1 MTRSRLVLC
10 LIVVVARSSAAQ
22 LPPAPTPPPP
32 GPPTYQ
38 LAVPPSPSIA
48 LPATP
53 PSAQTPAPPPPRPFA
68 PVILSPEDQ
77 ALAGPGTPSGPQQ
90 TLNLDQAIALAR
102 TNSPAL
108 LGAAATSSRATAAIR
123 SAGVYTNPLVEVFAG
138 KQSAR
143 PIATPGIPGLLTHYA
158 AYQAIEIPAER
169 RARIR
174 TARLAD
180 VSTRFG
186 QAAVELAV
194 VAGAK
199 RSFFQ
204 VLRRREEIDHAREN
218 LALVQDLRR
227 RVEVEVR
234 VGEKGRLEL
243 TRAEAELARARF
255 AVRSAQIEYAT
266 SIADLRASIAA
277 SPDLNL
283 DPQGAL
289 DPVLRLGPLPEL
301 RETVLRT
308 HPALRQT
315 ETDVQAAQASLTR
328 ERAVRIPQPLL
339 FGEYERQPDL
349 TFWRSGVTIQLPLW
363 NRNQGRIAE
372 SEAAIRQ
379 SGALIS
385 QRRLE
390 LTASLERAYEQYQL
404 ADQQATSLESGSL
417 HEAESAVEAAK
428 AAYRFGERGIVEV
441 LDAQRVLQSVR
452 GDLLDA
458 QFARQFAL
466 VDLQELGAVTSA
478 GRP

>member
-1 MTRSRLVLC
+1 MTSVPILLC
-10 LIVVVARSSAAQ
+10 LAILAPGALAVAQLPSSPLQPSTSLPATSSQPPAAPRPAPPPPAQ
-22 LPPAPTPPPP
+22 LPPAPLPPI
-32 GPPTYQ
+32 Q
-38 LAVPPSPSIA
+38 
-48 LPATP
+48 
-53 PSAQTPAPPPPRPFA
+53 
-68 PVILSPEDQ
+68 LSPEDQ
-77 ALAGPGTPSGPQQ
+77 ALAVPATSSGPQQ
-90 TLNLDQAIALAR
+90 TLTLEQAIALAR
-102 TNSPAL
+102 TNSPAQ
-108 LGAAATSSRATAAIR
+108 LGAAATSSRVAAAIR
-123 SAGVYTNPLVEVFAG
+123 TAGVYTNPLVEVFAG

-174 TARLAD
+174 TAKLAD
-180 VSTRFG
+180 VSSRFG
-186 QAAVELAV
+186 QAAVELAI

-289 DPVLRLGPLPEL
+289 DPVLRLGPLAEL

-379 SGALIS
+379 SSALTS

-390 LTASLERAYEQYQL
+390 LTAALERAYEQYQL

-466 VDLQELGAVTSA
+466 VDLQELGAVTPA